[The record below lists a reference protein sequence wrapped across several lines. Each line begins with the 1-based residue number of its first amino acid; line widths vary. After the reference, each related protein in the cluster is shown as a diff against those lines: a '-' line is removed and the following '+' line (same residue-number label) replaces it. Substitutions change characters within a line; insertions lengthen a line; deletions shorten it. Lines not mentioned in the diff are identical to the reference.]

1 MVPEQVF
8 IMKQDV
14 IPALANQDGELA
26 VAPDGHLIKKP
37 HGHGD
42 VHFCL
47 YRVTVVLSCDLGRDR
62 APVAAGVRRALAV
75 LLPGHQRAS
84 LLHDALHG
92 CDLRSTTSS
101 HGQCDGAATSSRGG
115 GDGLSGRYVVG
126 CTVLSHRRRRRA
138 ARLQRRVQPAGGGA
152 AHDRPS
158 RRRGGRV
165 RFLSVSLTVT

>member
-1 MVPEQVF
+1 MICFFSFSLTYRTVRYLRNHRYFGMVPEQVF

-47 YRVTVVLSCDLGRDR
+47 YRVAVVPPCDLGRDR
-62 APVAAGVRRALAV
+62 ASVVAGVRRALVV
-75 LLPGHQRAS
+75 LLPGHQRAG

-92 CDLRSTTSS
+92 CDLHATTPS
-101 HGQCDGAATSSRGG
+101 HGQCDGAATSSRGSD
-115 GDGLSGRYVVG
+115 DGLFGRHVVG
-126 CTVLSHRRRRRA
+126 RAMSSHRQRRRA
-138 ARLQRRVQPAGGGA
+138 ACL
-152 AHDRPS
+152 
-158 RRRGGRV
+158 
-165 RFLSVSLTVT
+165 